1 VLLQEQSAVVLM
13 LEMVLVSWSS
23 AIDERSEYEDL
34 RGLDR
39 RSVIPYVYGRIEL
52 Y

>member
-1 VLLQEQSAVVLM
+1 VLLQEQPAVVLM
-13 LEMVLVSWSS
+13 LEMVLVSWPS

-34 RGLDR
+34 RGSGH
-39 RSVIPYVYGRIEL
+39 RSVIPYVYRRIEL